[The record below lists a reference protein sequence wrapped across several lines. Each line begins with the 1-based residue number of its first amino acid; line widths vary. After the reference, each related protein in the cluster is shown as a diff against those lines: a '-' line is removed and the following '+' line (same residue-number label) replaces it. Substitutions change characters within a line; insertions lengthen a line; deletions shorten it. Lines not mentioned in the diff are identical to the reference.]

1 MLVRDA
7 RRRPLPCRR
16 RSSSEESNVS
26 LQVGIVGLPNVGKST
41 LFNAVSAAGAE
52 AANYPFATIEPNVG
66 VVAVP
71 DGRLATLAH
80 LSNSAKVVP
89 TTIEFLDIAGLVRG
103 ASTGEG
109 LGNQF
114 LSHIREVDAI
124 VHVVRCFADD
134 DVVHVDGTVDPVRD
148 MEVIDTELLLKDLET
163 VEKRVERARRTAR
176 SGDKVASGQVAVAQR
191 LAAHLQ
197 EGAPARAFAADADGA
212 ALIREL
218 GLLTA
223 KPVLYA
229 ANVAEADL
237 PDGDPRLVSP
247 VTARAEW
254 EGAEVVVISAEAEAQ
269 IAELD
274 EEDRAAFLGELGL
287 TRSGLDK
294 LITSAYRLLGLVT
307 FLTTGP
313 TESRAWTIRHGTT
326 APEAAGT
333 IHSDMQRGFIRAEV
347 VSFDDLIRL
356 GSEAAARDAGRLRLE
371 GKEYVVADGD
381 VMHIRFAV

>member
-1 MLVRDA
+1 M
-7 RRRPLPCRR
+7 
-16 RSSSEESNVS
+16 S

-71 DGRLATLAH
+71 DERLRALSTL
-80 LSNSAKVVP
+80 SKSAKTVP

-124 VHVVRCFADD
+124 LHVVRCFDD
-134 DVVHVDGTVDPVRD
+134 GEVVHVDGSVDPVRD

-163 VEKRVERARRTAR
+163 LEKRLDRTRRTAR
-176 SGDKVASGQVAVAQR
+176 SGDKAAAAEAQLVEA

-197 EGAPARAFAADADGA
+197 GDAPARSFGHGA
-212 ALIREL
+212 EGRAIIREL

-229 ANVAEADL
+229 ANVAESDL
-237 PDGDPRLVSP
+237 PAGDPTFVDP
-247 VTARAEW
+247 VRERAER
-254 EGAEVVVISAEAEAQ
+254 EGAEVVAISAEAEAQ

-274 EEDRAAFLGELGL
+274 EEDRAAFLTELGL
-287 TRSGLDK
+287 ERSGLDK

-326 APEAAGT
+326 APEAAGI

-347 VSFDDLIRL
+347 VSFDDLVRL
-356 GSEAAARDAGRLRLE
+356 GSEAAAREAGKLRLE
-371 GKEYVVADGD
+371 GKDYVVEDGD